1 MPKFHKNLK
10 EITQESQM
18 CRFNPIPAL
27 FPHSL
32 MQSGV
37 ILTKLGALAW
47 SWWVW
52 DPSGVPSVAS
62 RSWRDSFP
70 LLSSDRSHL
79 EYWVQFGAPQYKRH
93 KMKGKTTEM
102 MKGLGPLL

>member
-10 EITQESQM
+10 EGIQESQM

-27 FPHSL
+27 SPPSF

-37 ILTKLGALAW
+37 ILRKPGVLDR
-47 SWWVW
+47 SWWLGIFLSFQVL
-52 DPSGVPSVAS
+52 PA
-62 RSWRDSFP
+62 RSWGDSFP

-79 EYWVQFGAPQYKRH
+79 ENWVQFGAPQYKRD
-93 KMKGKTTEM
+93 KIQGKNTVM
-102 MKGLGPLL
+102 MKALEHLL